1 MGAFS
6 PTAINVLR
14 SSSVVEPKRHQKCLV
29 NFIPDTKFFHSL
41 RGRAY
46 KVSSWANAPMNSIQ
60 VRSVGLWWIRRD
72 LRIVDNEALT
82 GACRQADALLPVY
95 CFDPRDIQPRRAAPE
110 GLGIPKLG
118 PLRCRF
124 LLEGLADVRR
134 EICKLQAAS
143 AAAVP
148 AGVHPAA
155 APAGALAAE
164 PVDGASSG
172 ATAAAATR
180 KGESRE
186 TSNCKSGEGPA
197 GSPVGCGNSS
207 GGSSSGGNS
216 SGNGGG
222 LVIRFGLPEVVLPDL
237 LTQVAAHNLKLR
249 HVCLH
254 HHLDLLEESAMLE
267 REVAGALRAWGAR
280 TGVRVSVHTYWDRT
294 LYHPDDLP
302 YHLYEKASKAITP
315 SPWMTEPEK
324 TSGDKAAGGSQSWA
338 LPPNADRTRF
348 RSIPP
353 IMTNFRKATQT
364 AASVRPSIP
373 APTFLPPLPAPF
385 EPAAEHTG
393 VAAAVAVLTG
403 RGSSLAGRPDGEDQ
417 AGQVDGEG
425 AGAGA
430 GAGEESL
437 PLSVGTRHVGHEDRG
452 ALGEVPRTV
461 FEVYDAVCARDAL
474 HRLEELVGLDYS
486 RLLAPLDPDAPPAL
500 HDPRTAF
507 PFHAGH
513 DRAIQRL
520 RYYVWGHPEGRQ
532 ASGGPS
538 ALGADGRD
546 VCSTGSTGSQAA
558 MGFLPPPSLL
568 YFTNTRAQAA
578 GVDNSTKLSPFVAL
592 GCITPRR
599 IHEEV
604 ESVRGAAAVA
614 WGSPGGRDASGAG
627 AGVACDRA
635 RGVAAQQNHAVSTA
649 ACNRVPDPGECDWLA
664 MHLCIRDFF
673 IFTVLKEGEA
683 VLDERGI
690 VGRPVG
696 WRRDREAFSRWARGT
711 TGLPFVD
718 ANMREL
724 AATGWM
730 SNRGRQ
736 NVASLLTKDLGLD
749 WRWGA
754 ELFESLLLDCD
765 VAVNYCNWCYFA
777 GIGNDPRN
785 RHFKTV
791 TQGIK
796 YDEDAVLSAAWLPE
810 LSRLPPLL
818 RHQPW
823 TMTEAEAKLYGVV
836 LGRDYPEP
844 MVDPADHIAQLT
856 GTGKRKTKSAKPC
869 T

>member
-1 MGAFS
+1 
-6 PTAINVLR
+6 
-14 SSSVVEPKRHQKCLV
+14 
-29 NFIPDTKFFHSL
+29 
-41 RGRAY
+41 
-46 KVSSWANAPMNSIQ
+46 MNSIQ
-60 VRSVGLWWIRRD
+60 VRSVDLWWIRRD
-72 LRIVDNEALT
+72 LRTVDNEALT

-110 GLGIPKLG
+110 GLGVPKLG

-143 AAAVP
+143 TAAAAAP
-148 AGVHPAA
+148 AGVHPGAGPLHAAPQAAGEHPDA
-155 APAGALAAE
+155 APARALAADL
-164 PVDGASSG
+164 VDGASSG
-172 ATAAAATR
+172 ATAATPTGKR
-180 KGESRE
+180 ESRE
-186 TSNCKSGEGPA
+186 TANCKSGEGPA
-197 GSPVGCGNSS
+197 GSSVGGGSSS
-207 GGSSSGGNS
+207 GGSSSGGSS
-216 SGNGGG
+216 SGGSSSGGSSSGGSSSGGSSSGSGGG
-222 LVIRFGLPEVVLPDL
+222 LVIRFGQPEVVLPGL
-237 LTQVAAHNLKLR
+237 LAQVAAHNPQLR
-249 HVCLH
+249 HVSLH
-254 HHLDLLEESAMLE
+254 FHLDLLEESATLE
-267 REVAGALRAWGAR
+267 REVAGALRAWSAR
-280 TGVRVSVHTYWDRT
+280 TGVSVSVHSYWDRT

-302 YHLYEKASKAITP
+302 YHLYEKASKAVSP
-315 SPWMTEPEK
+315 SPWVTEPEK
-324 TSGDKAAGGSQSWA
+324 TSGDKALRKAGGNQSWA
-338 LPPNADRTRF
+338 LPPNTDRTRF

-353 IMTNFRKATQT
+353 VMTNFRKATQS

-385 EPAAEHTG
+385 KPAAQDSG
-393 VAAAVAVLTG
+393 VAAAAAVLTCG
-403 RGSSLAGRPDGEDQ
+403 GSSPGGRPDGMDPLEQ
-417 AGQVDGEG
+417 ADGGSGG
-425 AGAGA
+425 AGAC
-430 GAGEESL
+430 AGEELL
-437 PLSVGTRHVGHEDRG
+437 PNSVGTRHVGHEDRG
-452 ALGEVPRTV
+452 GLGEVPRTV
-461 FEVYDAVCARDAL
+461 FEVYDKVCARDAL
-474 HRLEELVGLDYS
+474 HQLEKLVGLDYS
-486 RLLAPLDPDAPPAL
+486 RLLGPLDPDGPPVPC
-500 HDPRTAF
+500 DPRTAF
-507 PFHAGH
+507 PFQAGH
-513 DRAIQRL
+513 DRAVQRL
-520 RYYVWGHPEGRQ
+520 RYYVWGHPEGLQ
-532 ASGGPS
+532 PSGDPS
-538 ALGADGRD
+538 ALGADGGD
-546 VCSTGSTGSQAA
+546 VDSQAA
-558 MGFLPPPSLL
+558 MGIPPPPSLL
-568 YFTNTRAQAA
+568 YFTNTRAQAV
-578 GVDNSTKLSPFVAL
+578 GVDNSTKLSPFVAM

-604 ESVRGAAAVA
+604 ERVRAAAA
-614 WGSPGGRDASGAG
+614 AAAGASESPGGRDASGAG
-627 AGVACDRA
+627 AGDACDRS
-635 RGVAAQQNHAVSTA
+635 RGGVAAQQTHAASTA
-649 ACNRVPDPGECDWLA
+649 ACNRVPDPVECDWLA

-696 WRRDREAFSRWARGT
+696 WRRDREAFSRWARGV

-796 YDEDAVLSAAWLPE
+796 YDEDAVLSATWLPE

-823 TMTEAEAKLYGVV
+823 SMTEAEAEQYGVM

-844 MVDPADHIAQLT
+844 MVDPANHIAQLT
-856 GTGKRKTKSAKPC
+856 GTGKRKTKVAKP
-869 T
+869 